1 MTTVRTLADPLFNSI
16 INKGEP
22 TMNDQPTAV
31 DCQTTEEWTEERKQA
46 FEKASAYAPLT
57 TDITPSEGVLGTNVP
72 IQGVS
77 GNTYAPMDTSPKPQ
91 ETRLDQLTT
100 LLNETL
106 KQMVI
111 EITNSKAQPELAD
124 TVEQVLTQANW
135 FYDMVKESID
145 ENHDIE
151 SLVDDRVDDRV
162 GSAVDEWFSY
172 NFTLTDHC
180 DIDDI
185 VGDALDDKLE
195 SIVEEKLEELLS
207 EKLANAKIT
216 VSF

>member
-1 MTTVRTLADPLFNSI
+1 MNAPELKSLTNPQ
-16 INKGEP
+16 GE
-22 TMNDQPTAV
+22 TMNDHII
-31 DCQTTEEWTEERKQA
+31 CETTEEHSHA
-46 FEKASAYAPLT
+46 VPST
-57 TDITPSEGVLGTNVP
+57 TFINPSVDSVSTSTTAT

-77 GNTYAPMDTSPKPQ
+77 GNTYAPMDTSPQPQ

-111 EITNSKAQPELAD
+111 EITNNKAQPELAD
-124 TVEQVLTQANW
+124 TIEQVLTQANW
-135 FYDMVKESID
+135 FYDMVKENIED
-145 ENHDIE
+145 NHDIE

-216 VSF
+216 VNF

>member
-1 MTTVRTLADPLFNSI
+1 MNAPELKSLTNPQ
-16 INKGEP
+16 GE
-22 TMNDQPTAV
+22 TMNDHIICETG
-31 DCQTTEEWTEERKQA
+31 EERP
-46 FEKASAYAPLT
+46 ST
-57 TDITPSEGVLGTNVP
+57 TFINPSVDSVSTSTTAT

-77 GNTYAPMDTSPKPQ
+77 GANYAPMDTSPQPQ

-111 EITNSKAQPELAD
+111 EITNNKAQPDLPQA
-124 TVEQVLTQANW
+124 VETILQEANW
-135 FYDMVKESID
+135 FYDMVKETIE

-195 SIVEEKLEELLS
+195 SIVEEKLEALLE
-207 EKLANAKIT
+207 EKLKHANIT

>member
-22 TMNDQPTAV
+22 IMNAESSSQIV
-31 DCQTTEEWTEERKQA
+31 CKTTEEHEHT
-46 FEKASAYAPLT
+46 APST
-57 TDITPSEGVLGTNVP
+57 SVITPTEGVLGTNVP

-77 GNTYAPMDTSPKPQ
+77 GNAYAPMDTTPQ
-91 ETRLDQLTT
+91 ASRLDQLAMQ
-100 LLNETL
+100 LQETI
-106 KQMVI
+106 KQIVL
-111 EITNSKAQPELAD
+111 EVNNTKAQPELAD
-124 TVEQVLTQANW
+124 TIEQVLTQANW
-135 FYDMVKESID
+135 FYDMVKESIED
-145 ENHDIE
+145 NHDIE

-195 SIVEEKLEELLS
+195 SIVEEKLEELLA
-207 EKLANAKIT
+207 EKLANARIT
-216 VSF
+216 VNF

>member
-1 MTTVRTLADPLFNSI
+1 
-16 INKGEP
+16 
-22 TMNDQPTAV
+22 MNDHIICETGEEHSHPTPDPVSTTFINPSV
-31 DCQTTEEWTEERKQA
+31 DSVSTSTTAT
-46 FEKASAYAPLT
+46 
-57 TDITPSEGVLGTNVP
+57 

-77 GNTYAPMDTSPKPQ
+77 GAVYAPMDTNPQPQ

-111 EITNSKAQPELAD
+111 EITNNKAQPDLPQA
-124 TVEQVLTQANW
+124 VETILQEANW
-135 FYDMVKESID
+135 FYDMVKETIE

-195 SIVEEKLEELLS
+195 DMVREKVEEILEEKL
-207 EKLANAKIT
+207 KHANIT

>member
-22 TMNDQPTAV
+22 TMNDQPTAI

-46 FEKASAYAPLT
+46 FEKASAYAPST
-57 TDITPSEGVLGTNVP
+57 SVITPSEGVLGTNVP

-77 GNTYAPMDTSPKPQ
+77 GNTYAPMATAPQ
-91 ETRLDQLTT
+91 PQASRLDQLAMQ
-100 LLNETL
+100 LQETI
-106 KQMVI
+106 KQIVL
-111 EITNSKAQPELAD
+111 EVNNTKAQPELAD
-124 TVEQVLTQANW
+124 TIEQVLTQANW

-145 ENHDIE
+145 DNHDIE

-172 NFTLTDHC
+172 NFELTDHC

-207 EKLANAKIT
+207 EKLANARIT
-216 VSF
+216 VNF

>member
-22 TMNDQPTAV
+22 TMNAESSSQIV
-31 DCQTTEEWTEERKQA
+31 CKTTEEHEHT
-46 FEKASAYAPLT
+46 APLT

-77 GNTYAPMDTSPKPQ
+77 GNTYAPMDTAPQ
-91 ETRLDQLTT
+91 PQASRLDQLAMQ
-100 LLNETL
+100 LQETI
-106 KQMVI
+106 KQIVI
-111 EITNSKAQPELAD
+111 EVNNTKAQPELAD
-124 TVEQVLTQANW
+124 TIEQVLTQANW

-145 ENHDIE
+145 DNHDIE

-195 SIVEEKLEELLS
+195 SIVEEKLEELLA
-207 EKLANAKIT
+207 EKLANARIT
-216 VSF
+216 VNF

>member
-1 MTTVRTLADPLFNSI
+1 
-16 INKGEP
+16 
-22 TMNDQPTAV
+22 
-31 DCQTTEEWTEERKQA
+31 
-46 FEKASAYAPLT
+46 
-57 TDITPSEGVLGTNVP
+57 
-72 IQGVS
+72 
-77 GNTYAPMDTSPKPQ
+77 MDTSPQPK
-91 ETRLDQLTT
+91 ESRLDQLTT

-111 EITNSKAQPELAD
+111 EITNNKAQPELAD
-124 TVEQVLTQANW
+124 TIEQVLTQANW
-135 FYDMVKESID
+135 FYDMVKETIND
-145 ENHDIE
+145 NHDIE

-195 SIVEEKLEELLS
+195 SIVEEKLEELLE
-207 EKLANAKIT
+207 EKLKNAT
-216 VSF
+216 VNIRF

>member
-1 MTTVRTLADPLFNSI
+1 
-16 INKGEP
+16 
-22 TMNDQPTAV
+22 
-31 DCQTTEEWTEERKQA
+31 
-46 FEKASAYAPLT
+46 
-57 TDITPSEGVLGTNVP
+57 VLEVN
-72 IQGVS
+72 
-77 GNTYAPMDTSPKPQ
+77 NT
-91 ETRLDQLTT
+91 
-100 LLNETL
+100 
-106 KQMVI
+106 
-111 EITNSKAQPELAD
+111 KAQPELAD
-124 TVEQVLTQANW
+124 TIEQVLTQANW
-135 FYDMVKESID
+135 FYDMVKETIND
-145 ENHDIE
+145 NHDIE

-216 VSF
+216 VNF